1 MSPRAFPGSPPPA
14 RAAATPQTGVPAPL
28 REVMARFATGVIV
41 LTVGGS
47 RVHGMTANAF
57 SAVSLDPP
65 RVLCCVAH
73 TAVMHRALTT
83 EGRFGVS
90 ILSGGQEETA
100 RYFADKSRPLGPA
113 QFDAVDCRPG
123 PATRAPLLDGAL
135 AWLECD
141 VVDAYVSGDHSIF
154 VGEVVSSVRGDA
166 DVALLF
172 FDGAFQ
178 LANSTRQPPSR

>member
-1 MSPRAFPGSPPPA
+1 MPA
-14 RAAATPQTGVPAPL
+14 SL
-28 REVMARFATGVIV
+28 REVMARFATGVVV

-47 RVHGMTANAF
+47 HVHGMTANAF

-65 RVLCCVAH
+65 QVLCCVAH
-73 TAVMHRALTT
+73 TAVMHRALTA

-90 ILSGGQEETA
+90 IMSGGQVDTA
-100 RYFADKSRPLGPA
+100 RHFADKNRRLGSA

-123 PATRAPLLDGAL
+123 PATSAPLLVGAL
-135 AWLECD
+135 AWLECE

-154 VGEVVSSVRGDA
+154 VGEVLSSARTGGDA
-166 DVALLF
+166 ALLF

-178 LANSTRQPPSR
+178 SVTSTSGRGGREAAGRLGPSIG